1 MASSAPVRILLAKPG
16 LDGHD
21 RGIKVIAMSL
31 RDAGAEVLYL
41 GLRRTAAEI
50 VSAAAQEDADL
61 IGLSVLSGTHL
72 AAARDLLESLAA
84 AGEEHIPVVVGGTV
98 PPEDVATL
106 LGMGVAAVWPVGSSL
121 DDAVATTLTLARAHR
136 VVT

>member
-1 MASSAPVRILLAKPG
+1 VRIVLAKPG

-21 RGIKVIAMSL
+21 RGIKVVAMSL
-31 RDAGAEVLYL
+31 RDAGAEVVYL

-50 VSAAAQEDADL
+50 VSAASQEDADL

-72 AAARDLLESLAA
+72 AAARDLLDHLAA
-84 AGEEHIPVVVGGTV
+84 AGEQHIPVVVGGTV

-121 DDAVATTLTLARAHR
+121 DDAVETTLALARAHR
-136 VVT
+136 IAS